1 MEINEEIAEIVKH
14 VQTDTQADSK
24 SIVEIQK
31 AIVEIEN
38 ERDNLGVFLEE
49 KLNKILEAKF
59 QLERKSEKL
68 KDNRDE
74 ANQKLALAE
83 GSLSEVKLQCQRA
96 EDQQKMSEEKLQK
109 VKDAFKNF
117 KLEAE
122 KVSEMAANVPKL
134 SQNKK
139 MMYSISRLTLDK
151 TVKDDEIKGFVV
163 NPLKDDVNTFNFNTS
178 DQGMSSHFITNYLW
192 DLIAAGTSKEWS
204 TIC

>member
-14 VQTDTQADSK
+14 VHTDAQADSK
-24 SIVEIQK
+24 GIVEIQK
-31 AIVEIEN
+31 AIIEIEN
-38 ERDNLGVFLEE
+38 EGDNLGLFIEE
-49 KLNKILEAKF
+49 KLNKILEANFK
-59 QLERKSEKL
+59 LERKVEKI
-68 KDNRDE
+68 KDERDE

-83 GSLSEVKLQCQRA
+83 GTLLDSKHQCEIA
-96 EDQQKMSEEKLQK
+96 ENQKKVSEEKLQK
-109 VKDAFKNF
+109 IKDDDKNF

-151 TVKDDEIKGFVV
+151 AVKEDEIKGFVV

-192 DLIAAGTSKEWS
+192 DLIAAGTSKEW
-204 TIC
+204 TVGC